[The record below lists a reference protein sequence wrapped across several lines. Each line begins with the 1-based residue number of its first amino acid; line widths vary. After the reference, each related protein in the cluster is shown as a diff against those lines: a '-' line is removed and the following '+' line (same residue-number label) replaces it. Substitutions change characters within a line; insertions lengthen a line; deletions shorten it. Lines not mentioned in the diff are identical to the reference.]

1 MEKWIKEKIS
11 QMTLDEKI
19 GMVHGNALFKN
30 AGVERLGIERL
41 VMSDGPCGVR
51 FDHKDDEW
59 TPVNEDMCYVSW
71 IPSGAALAA
80 TWNTEVAESIGEVLG
95 DEACA
100 RGKHVILA
108 PGINIH
114 RTPLCGRNFEYM
126 GEDPYLTGKIAAA
139 EIRGIQS
146 KDVAACVKHFA
157 LNNQEKERMSVD
169 VQIDERTFREIYLP
183 AFEMAVK
190 EGNAYSVMCSYNK
203 INGLYA
209 SENPTLLTDI
219 LKKEWK
225 YKGVVISDWGAV
237 HSTVDAAMAGTDL
250 EMGVTYNFDEYY
262 FAGALKEAVENGEVP
277 EKILDDKV
285 ARILRLQKKIKLY
298 SRNRNKGSYNT
309 LVHHDTILQAARE
322 SIVLLENRDNVLPLN
337 AKKIKTIA
345 VIGDAATRRIALGGG
360 SSEVKPLYEI
370 TPLLGIN
377 MVSGGN
383 VKVKYAKG
391 YYVDNENHVAG
402 EVDWQATSLD
412 AQIDTRDTEGSV
424 DETIIKR
431 KEYLEEAV
439 KLAKEC
445 DAVIYVGGLNRAYD
459 TEGFDR
465 TSYDLPYNQAEVI
478 NALLEVKPDMI
489 VSIMSGSAVDMT
501 PFADKAKAI
510 LWNSMN
516 GMAGGLALAEVIFG
530 EVNPS
535 GKLPVSFPY
544 KLEDCPAH
552 NTKDYPA
559 HCFGEYP
566 GTYDEDGN
574 ITCKYS
580 DGLLIGYRY
589 YITRGKSVLF
599 PFGHGLSYT
608 EFLFNNLKQK
618 KENDNIIVSCNV
630 TNIGKRAGK
639 AVVQLYISPYRPAVE
654 RPRRE
659 LKGFEKVELQSGEK
673 KEVTFV
679 LDKRAFSYYSVEK
692 KDYVADDGLYVF
704 EIGNSAFDVPIGLCK
719 PVIFSK

>member
-30 AGVERLGIERL
+30 AGVERIGIERL

-59 TPVNEDMCYVSW
+59 IPVNEEMCYVSW

-80 TWNTEVAESIGEVLG
+80 TWNVKAAESIGEVLG
-95 DEACA
+95 DEACG
-100 RGKHVILA
+100 RGKQVILA
-108 PGINIH
+108 PGINIQ

-126 GEDPYLTGKIAAA
+126 SEDPYLTGKLAAA
-139 EIRGIQS
+139 EIRGVQS
-146 KDVAACVKHFA
+146 KDVAVCVKHYA

-169 VQIDERTFREIYLP
+169 VQIDERTLRELYLP

-190 EGNAYSVMCSYNK
+190 EGDAYSVMCSYNK
-203 INGLYA
+203 VNGLYA

-219 LKKEWK
+219 LKNEWE
-225 YKGVVISDWGAV
+225 YDGVVISDWGAV
-237 HSTVDAAMAGTDL
+237 HSTVESALAGMDL

-262 FAGALKEAVENGEVP
+262 FAKSLKEAVENGQVP
-277 EKILDDKV
+277 EEVLDDKV
-285 ARILRLQKKIKLY
+285 ARILRLQKKIKIY
-298 SRNRNKGSYNT
+298 DGVRNKGCYNSIA
-309 LVHHDTILQAARE
+309 HHEAILNAARE
-322 SIVLLENRDNVLPLN
+322 AVVLLKNEDNILPIN
-337 AKKIKTIA
+337 TDDIKTIA
-345 VIGDAATRRIALGGG
+345 VIGDAAARRTALGGG
-360 SSEVKPLYEI
+360 SSEVKALYEI

-412 AQIDTRDTEGSV
+412 AQVDTRDSEGSV
-424 DETIIKR
+424 DETALKR
-431 KEYLEEAV
+431 KEYLEQAIE
-439 KLAKEC
+439 LAKEC
-445 DAVIYVGGLNRAYD
+445 DVVIYVGGLNRAYD
-459 TEGFDR
+459 TEGFDK

-478 NALLEVKPDMI
+478 NALLEVRPDMI
-489 VSIMSGSAVDMT
+489 VSILSGSAVNMT

-516 GMAGGLALAEVIFG
+516 GMSGGLALAEVLFG
-530 EVNPS
+530 QVNPS

-552 NTKDYPA
+552 SI
-559 HCFGEYP
+559 GEYP
-566 GTYDEDGN
+566 GTYDEKGA

-580 DGLLIGYRY
+580 EGIYVGYRHY
-589 YITRGKSVLF
+589 VTNNVPVLY

-608 EFLFNNLKQK
+608 EYEYGDIKV
-618 KENDNIIVSCNV
+618 EYEADSVSVSCRV
-630 TNIGKRAGK
+630 TNTGELEGKET
-639 AVVQLYISPYRPAVE
+639 VQLYVSQIRPQVD
-654 RPRRE
+654 RPKRE
-659 LKGFEKVELQSGEK
+659 LKGFDKIHLKSGETK
-673 KEVTFV
+673 NVKFV
-679 LDKRAFSYYSVEK
+679 LDKKSFSYYSVESHNYNT
-692 KDYVADDGLYVF
+692 DNGEYII
-704 EIGNSAFDVPIGLCK
+704 EIGSSVEDIRLSEGISLKFNS
-719 PVIFSK
+719 